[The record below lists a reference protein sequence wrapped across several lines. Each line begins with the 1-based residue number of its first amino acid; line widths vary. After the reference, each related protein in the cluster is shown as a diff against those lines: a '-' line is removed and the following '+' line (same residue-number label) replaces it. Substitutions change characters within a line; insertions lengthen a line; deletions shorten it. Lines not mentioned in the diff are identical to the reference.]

1 MLRLALVGV
10 NLPRAG
16 SPYMRSDPQ
25 KPRVL
30 AIETSGRLG
39 SVALGVAGEPIDAA
53 AFSTEANHAVELLPA
68 IERLTAR
75 QGWPADSIDQFY
87 VSAGPGSFTG
97 LRIGITV
104 ARTLAMAVGAKV
116 VAVPTVDVLACN
128 TQDLPDPPEHLAV
141 VLDAKRK
148 QVYTAVFRLDGG
160 RYRKVVDACVVDPSD
175 LLARTS
181 RPLAL
186 LGEGV
191 AYHRSALAA
200 PEVIALDEELNRP
213 RAEVVLRLG
222 WELACSGQFADVKT
236 LVPIYLRRPE
246 AEDLWNAW
254 HGGG

>member
-1 MLRLALVGV
+1 
-10 NLPRAG
+10 
-16 SPYMRSDPQ
+16 MRSDPHD
-25 KPRVL
+25 PHIV

-39 SVALGVAGEPIDAA
+39 SVALGLAGEPVDVV
-53 AFSTEANHAVELLPA
+53 AFSTEANHAVELLPT

-75 QGWPADSIDQFY
+75 QGWAADSVDQFY

-116 VAVPTVDVLACN
+116 VAVPTADVLAYN
-128 TQDLPDPPEHLAV
+128 ALDLPDPPEHLAV

-160 RYRKVVDACVVDPSD
+160 WYRKVVDACVMVPAD
-175 LLARTS
+175 LLARTA

-191 AYHRSALAA
+191 AYHRSALTGS
-200 PEVIALDEELNRP
+200 EVSVLDEELNRP
-213 RAEVVLRLG
+213 RAEVVLELG
-222 WELACSGQFADVKT
+222 WELAGSGHFADPRS

-246 AEDLWNAW
+246 AEDLWNAR
-254 HGGG
+254 HGRG

>member
-1 MLRLALVGV
+1 
-10 NLPRAG
+10 
-16 SPYMRSDPQ
+16 MRSDPQ
-25 KPRVL
+25 KPRVV

-39 SVALGVAGEPIDAA
+39 SVALGVEGTPVDVVV
-53 AFSTEANHAVELLPA
+53 FSGEANHAVELLPT

-75 QGWPADSIDQFY
+75 QGWPADSIDQFC
-87 VSAGPGSFTG
+87 VSVGPGSFTG

-128 TQDLPDPPEHLAV
+128 ALGLPDPPEHLAV

-148 QVYTAVFRLDGG
+148 QVYAAVFRLDGG
-160 RYRKVVDACVVDPSD
+160 RYRKVGDACVMAPAE
-175 LLARTS
+175 LLARTA

-191 AYHRSALAA
+191 AYHRLALTA
-200 PEVIALDEELNRP
+200 PEVSVLDEELSRP

-222 WELACSGQFADVKT
+222 WELACSGQFADPKS

-246 AEDLWNAW
+246 AEDLWNAR
-254 HGGG
+254 HGRG

>member
-1 MLRLALVGV
+1 M
-10 NLPRAG
+10 
-16 SPYMRSDPQ
+16 SSEPQ
-25 KPRVL
+25 GPRVV

-39 SVALGVAGEPIDAA
+39 SVALGVAGELVDVVT
-53 AFSTEANHAVELLPA
+53 FSAEANHAVELLPT
-68 IERLTAR
+68 IERLAAR
-75 QGWPADSIDQFY
+75 QGWAADSIDQFH

-128 TQDLPDPPEHLAV
+128 ALDLPDPPEHLAV

-160 RYRKVVDACVVDPSD
+160 RYRKVVDACVMTPTE
-175 LLARTS
+175 LLARTA
-181 RPLAL
+181 RPLAV

-191 AYHRSALAA
+191 AYHRSALTA
-200 PEVIALDEELNRP
+200 PEVSMLDEELNRP

-222 WELACSGQFADVKT
+222 SVLAASGHFTDPVS

-246 AEDLWNAW
+246 AEDVWDAR
-254 HGGG
+254 HGQS

>member
-1 MLRLALVGV
+1 
-10 NLPRAG
+10 
-16 SPYMRSDPQ
+16 MRNEPQ
-25 KPRVL
+25 KPRAI

-39 SVALGVAGEPIDAA
+39 SVALGMAGEFLDVV
-53 AFSTEANHAVELLPA
+53 AFSAEANHAVELLPT

-75 QGWPADSIDQFY
+75 YGWAPDSVDQFY

-104 ARTLAMAVGAKV
+104 ARTLAMAIGAKV

-128 TQDLPDPPEHLAV
+128 ALAMAESPEHLAV

-160 RYRKVVDACVVDPSD
+160 RYRKVIDACVMAPAE
-175 LLARTS
+175 LLARTE
-181 RPLAL
+181 RPLAI

-191 AYHRSALAA
+191 AYHRSALTA
-200 PEVIALDEELNRP
+200 PQVSVLDEKLNRP

-222 WELACSGQFADVKT
+222 WELACSGQYADPRS

-246 AEDLWNAW
+246 AEDVWDARR
-254 HGGG
+254 GEG

>member
-1 MLRLALVGV
+1 MARNAQ
-10 NLPRAG
+10 R
-16 SPYMRSDPQ
+16 
-25 KPRVL
+25 PRVV

-39 SVALGVAGEPIDAA
+39 SVALGVAGEPVDVVV
-53 AFSTEANHAVELLPA
+53 FSTEANHAVELLPT
-68 IERLTAR
+68 IERLTAHR
-75 QGWPADSIDQFY
+75 GWPADSIDQFY

-128 TQDLPDPPEHLAV
+128 ALDLPNPPEHLAV

-148 QVYTAVFRLDGG
+148 QVYTGVFHLDGG
-160 RYRKVVDACVVDPSD
+160 RYRKVVDACVMAPAD
-175 LLARTS
+175 LLARTE
-181 RPLAL
+181 RPLAI

-200 PEVIALDEELNRP
+200 PEVSVLDDQLNRP
-213 RAEVVLRLG
+213 RAEVVLQLG
-222 WELACSGQFADVKT
+222 WELACSGQLADVKT

-246 AEDLWNAW
+246 AEDLWNAR
-254 HGGG
+254 HGQA